1 MKINN
6 YLKLFIVFFILSLF
20 VSIKDNL
27 FQNYSLLFMPKEYKT
42 IKKLVD
48 KIAAKNYL
56 GDKEIPFFI
65 GSGKY
70 MQVRGKE
77 LGLCKE
83 EDCWYFN
90 NLSPYKKYKNVQ
102 GINLSELVNQ
112 AYLFNGIEAYAWKG
126 IVWLSK
132 STFRTYG
139 DRNDWLSCTIGHELS
154 HIVFNDHI
162 EQEIKLIE
170 KLDELKIKDLEK
182 IEEKEELLDL
192 QINRESEKIADN
204 NAAKMIINTGY
215 PKQTC
220 LEELTFLTTSLK
232 LPVDTKNDFSH
243 PGYQERFNSLN
254 KFIDNY
260 EKEKYLKSFKPY
272 KWKWSYDRKN
282 KILKFKPLSPQV
294 VPNKFSL

>member
-6 YLKLFIVFFILSLF
+6 YLKLFIVFFILSLV
-20 VSIKDNL
+20 VSIKNNL
-27 FQNYSLLFMPKEYKT
+27 FQNYSLVFMPKEYKT

-48 KIAAKNYL
+48 KMAAKNYL

-139 DRNDWLSCTIGHELS
+139 DRKDWLSCTIGHELS

-162 EQEIKLIE
+162 EQEIKLTE
-170 KLDELKIKDLEK
+170 KLDELKIKDLKK
-182 IEEKEELLDL
+182 IEEKEKLIDL

-204 NAAKMIINTGY
+204 NAAKMIINAGY
-215 PKQTC
+215 TKETC
-220 LEELTFLTTSLK
+220 LDELTFLTQSSKLDVVTENDSTHPGFIERSNSLK
-232 LPVDTKNDFSH
+232 
-243 PGYQERFNSLN
+243 R
-254 KFIDNY
+254 FIDNY
-260 EKEKYLKSFKPY
+260 DKEKYLKSFNPY

-282 KILKFKPLSPQV
+282 KILKFKPQ
-294 VPNKFSL
+294 K

>member
-1 MKINN
+1 MKIKLKLLGSIIITLFVGSFLAN
-6 YLKLFIVFFILSLF
+6 YL
-20 VSIKDNL
+20 
-27 FQNYSLLFMPKEYKT
+27 YSYSALFMPEEYKT

-48 KIAAKNYL
+48 KMAAKNYL
-56 GDKEIPFFI
+56 GVKEIPFFI
-65 GSGKY
+65 GSGTF
-70 MQVRGKE
+70 MEVRAKE

-83 EDCWYFN
+83 EDCWYYN

-102 GINLSELVNQ
+102 DINLSELINQ

-126 IVWLSK
+126 IVWLSQ

-162 EQEIKLIE
+162 EQEIKLTE
-170 KLDELKIKDLEK
+170 KLDELKIKDLKE
-182 IEEKEELLDL
+182 IEEKEKLLDL

-204 NAAKMIINTGY
+204 NAAKMIINAGY

-220 LEELTFLTTSLK
+220 LDELTFLTQSSKLDVVTENDSTHPGFIERSNSLK
-232 LPVDTKNDFSH
+232 
-243 PGYQERFNSLN
+243 R
-254 KFIDNY
+254 FIDNY
-260 EKEKYLKSFKPY
+260 DKEKYIKSFNPY

-282 KILKFKPLSPQV
+282 KILKFKPQ
-294 VPNKFSL
+294 K

>member
-27 FQNYSLLFMPKEYKT
+27 FQNYSVLFMPKEYKT

-65 GSGKY
+65 GSGTY
-70 MQVRGKE
+70 MEVRAKE

-83 EDCWYFN
+83 EDCWYYN

-102 GINLSELVNQ
+102 GVNINELVKQ
-112 AYLFNGIEAYAWKG
+112 SYLFNGIEAYAWKG

-162 EQEIKLIE
+162 EQEIKLTE
-170 KLDELKIKDLEK
+170 KLDELKIKDLKK
-182 IEEKEELLDL
+182 IEEKEKLIDL

-204 NAAKMIINTGY
+204 NAAKMIINAGY
-215 PKQTC
+215 TKETC
-220 LEELTFLTTSLK
+220 LDELTFLTQSSKLDVVTENDSTHPGFIERSNSLK
-232 LPVDTKNDFSH
+232 
-243 PGYQERFNSLN
+243 R
-254 KFIDNY
+254 FIDNY
-260 EKEKYLKSFKPY
+260 DKEKYIKSFNPY

-282 KILKFKPLSPQV
+282 KILKFKPQ
-294 VPNKFSL
+294 K

>member
-27 FQNYSLLFMPKEYKT
+27 FQNYSVLFMPKEYKT

-48 KIAAKNYL
+48 KMAAKNYL

-139 DRNDWLSCTIGHELS
+139 DRKDWLSCTIGHELS
-154 HIVFNDHI
+154 HIIFNDHI
-162 EQEIKLIE
+162 EQEIKLTE
-170 KLDELKIKDLEK
+170 KLDELKIKDLKK
-182 IEEKEELLDL
+182 IEEKEKLIDL
-192 QINRESEKIADN
+192 QINRDSEKIADN
-204 NAAKMIINTGY
+204 NAAKMIINAGY

-220 LEELTFLTTSLK
+220 LDELTFLTQSSNLDVVTENDSTHPGFIERSNSLK
-232 LPVDTKNDFSH
+232 
-243 PGYQERFNSLN
+243 R
-254 KFIDNY
+254 FIDNY
-260 EKEKYLKSFKPY
+260 DKEKYIKSFNPY

-282 KILKFKPLSPQV
+282 KILKFKPQQSV
-294 VPNKFSL
+294 INSIKE

>member
-27 FQNYSLLFMPKEYKT
+27 FQNYSVLFMPKEYKT

-65 GSGKY
+65 GSGTY
-70 MQVRGKE
+70 MEVRAKE

-83 EDCWYFN
+83 EDCWYYN

-102 GINLSELVNQ
+102 GVNINELVKQ
-112 AYLFNGIEAYAWKG
+112 SYLFNGIEAYAWKG

-162 EQEIKLIE
+162 EQEIKLTE
-170 KLDELKIKDLEK
+170 KLDELKIKDLKK
-182 IEEKEELLDL
+182 IEEKEKLIDL

-204 NAAKMIINTGY
+204 NAAKMIINAGY
-215 PKQTC
+215 TKETC
-220 LEELTFLTTSLK
+220 LDELTFLTQSSKLDVVTENDSTHPGFIERSNSLK
-232 LPVDTKNDFSH
+232 
-243 PGYQERFNSLN
+243 R
-254 KFIDNY
+254 FIDNY
-260 EKEKYLKSFKPY
+260 DKEKYLKSFNPY

-282 KILKFKPLSPQV
+282 KILKFKPQ
-294 VPNKFSL
+294 K

>member
-77 LGLCKE
+77 LGLCNE

-162 EQEIKLIE
+162 EQGIKLIE

-260 EKEKYLKSFKPY
+260 EKEKYLNSFKPY

-282 KILKFKPLSPQV
+282 KI
-294 VPNKFSL
+294 

>member
-20 VSIKDNL
+20 VNIKDNL
-27 FQNYSLLFMPKEYKT
+27 FQNYSVLFMPKEYKT

-48 KIAAKNYL
+48 KMAAKNYL

-65 GSGKY
+65 GSGTY
-70 MQVRGKE
+70 MEVRAKE

-83 EDCWYFN
+83 EDCWYYN

-102 GINLSELVNQ
+102 DINLNELINQ
-112 AYLFNGIEAYAWKG
+112 SYLFNGIEAYAWKG

-139 DRNDWLSCTIGHELS
+139 DRKDWLSCTIGHELS
-154 HIVFNDHI
+154 HIIFNDHI
-162 EQEIKLIE
+162 EQELKLTE
-170 KLDELKIKDLEK
+170 KLDELKIKDLKK
-182 IEEKEELLDL
+182 IEEKEKLIDL

-204 NAAKMIINTGY
+204 NAAKMIINAGY

-220 LEELTFLTTSLK
+220 LDELTFLTQSSKLDVVTENDSTHPGFIERSNSLK
-232 LPVDTKNDFSH
+232 
-243 PGYQERFNSLN
+243 R
-254 KFIDNY
+254 FIDNY
-260 EKEKYLKSFKPY
+260 DKEKYIKSFNPY

-282 KILKFKPLSPQV
+282 KILKFKPQ
-294 VPNKFSL
+294 K

>member
-20 VSIKDNL
+20 ISIKDNL
-27 FQNYSLLFMPKEYKT
+27 FQNYSVLFMPKEYKT

-48 KIAAKNYL
+48 KMAAKNYL
-56 GDKEIPFFI
+56 GYEEIPFFI
-65 GSGKY
+65 GSGTY
-70 MQVRGKE
+70 MEVRAKG

-83 EDCWYFN
+83 KDCWYYN

-102 GINLSELVNQ
+102 DINLSELINQ

-139 DRNDWLSCTIGHELS
+139 DRKDWLSCTIGHELS

-162 EQEIKLIE
+162 EQEIKLTE
-170 KLDELKIKDLEK
+170 KLDELKIKDLKK
-182 IEEKEELLDL
+182 IEEKEKLIDL

-204 NAAKMIINTGY
+204 NAAKMIINAGY

-220 LEELTFLTTSLK
+220 LDELTFLTQSSKLDVVTANDSTHPGFIERSNSLK
-232 LPVDTKNDFSH
+232 
-243 PGYQERFNSLN
+243 R
-254 KFIDNY
+254 FIDNY
-260 EKEKYLKSFKPY
+260 DKEKYIKSFNPY

-282 KILKFKPLSPQV
+282 KILKFKPQ
-294 VPNKFSL
+294 K